1 MIICTR
7 VRILEGKGENM
18 NKKAIEE
25 SVQKMVEEIIKE
37 TDIELIDIEYVK
49 EGPFKYLRVY
59 LDKPEGIT
67 VDDTADVSRAL
78 NKKLD
83 EKDLIKEQ
91 YFLEVSSPGIERPFK
106 TDADFEKNIGQNVEA
121 KFFKPVNGKKSV
133 SGILLEKNKDSVVI
147 ENNEETITINLNDI
161 SKINKVLEDF

>member
-1 MIICTR
+1 
-7 VRILEGKGENM
+7 M
-18 NKKAIEE
+18 NKKSIEE
-25 SVQKMVEEIIKE
+25 TVQKMVEEIISD
-37 TDIELIDIEYVK
+37 TDMELIDIEYVK
-49 EGPFKYLRVY
+49 EGPFKYLKVY

-67 VDDTADVSRAL
+67 VDDTADVSREL

-106 TDADFEKNIGQNVEA
+106 TEADYQKSIGLKVEA
-121 KFFKPVNGKKSV
+121 KFFKPINGKKSI

-147 ENNEETITINLNDI
+147 EDGEESTTINLNDI

>member
-1 MIICTR
+1 
-7 VRILEGKGENM
+7 M
-18 NKKAIEE
+18 NKKSIEE
-25 SVQKMVEEIIKE
+25 SVQKMVEEVIKD

-49 EGPFKYLRVY
+49 EGPFKYLKVY
-59 LDKPEGIT
+59 VDKPEGIT
-67 VDDTADVSRAL
+67 VDDTADISRAL

-106 TDADFEKNIGQNVEA
+106 TEADYQKNIGQKVEA
-121 KFFKPVNGKKSV
+121 KFFKPIDGKKSIN
-133 SGILLEKNKDSVVI
+133 GILLEKNEDNIVI
-147 ENNEETITINLNDI
+147 ETSGETVTINIKDI

>member
-1 MIICTR
+1 
-7 VRILEGKGENM
+7 M
-18 NKKAIEE
+18 NKKFIEE
-25 SVQKMVEEIIKE
+25 SVQKMVVDIIKN
-37 TDIELIDIEYVK
+37 TDFELIDIEYVK
-49 EGPFKYLRVY
+49 EGPFKYLKVY

-83 EKDLIKEQ
+83 EDDFIKEQ

-106 TDADFEKNIGQNVEA
+106 TERDYQKNIGEKVEA
-121 KFFKPVNGKKSV
+121 KLFKPVDGKKAV
-133 SGILLEKNKDSVVI
+133 SGILMEKSENCVVI
-147 ENNEETITINLNDI
+147 KSNDENITIELKDI